1 MFKVTH
7 LRVNHKNNRFIGADD
22 FVEFSWRL
30 VSDEKNVVQTAYR
43 IIVSANGNT
52 VWDSGKINGD
62 EQSFVPYCGDDFDEK
77 TEYTAE
83 VTAWDNKG
91 NKATASVIFETA
103 YKKNRLWEA
112 KWAESPFERNSVPY
126 FTYGVENPVVSFTK
140 TFSSDKKVKKARLY
154 ATCYGVYRPL
164 INGKRIDDCEF
175 APEFT
180 PYDKILNYQ
189 CYDVTEF
196 IKNGDNTLELLVGD
210 GWYFCGQT
218 EVVTADRK
226 KKPSVLFALDVCFD
240 DGTIKSVLSDKEV
253 LCRKTN
259 TSFSDIFM
267 GEKTDMT
274 APFGKE
280 ENAEE
285 KEYDYK
291 ILRCQPIDGII
302 AAEEISAKRVFISP
316 KGETIVDFGQVIA
329 GRTRVIIKEPKGR
342 ELKFEHSEV
351 LDAEDNYFTAL
362 VAKQCD
368 TVIADGT
375 EFIFEPK
382 FTFHGFRYVRVSG
395 MNNPTPG
402 RFTAVLLTSEKEDIS
417 SFSCEDERFN
427 RLYKNI
433 RYSQKNNMMSV
444 PTDCPTREKAG
455 WTGDIAMYALAA
467 ATNDDM
473 SAFLSCWL
481 DGLRADQL
489 PDGVVPIVSPYTNM
503 YDMVARKTMSDFKEE
518 KRIDGLDE
526 IVGENSFLSCGSNP
540 ATGVAGWSDAI
551 VFVPYALYKTTG
563 NKSIISENYAAMKKW
578 CDWIIREAREKKGTN
593 LPDETDKYLWDTGF
607 QFGEWLVPGRTG
619 EGFEI
624 CKESALYISSFF
636 GYKTLTMFSELG
648 KVIGDESAEF
658 YSDYAKKMKSAIQN
672 GLFANDMLPRHLMG
686 AYVLA
691 FAFDL
696 VDDIHREEYK
706 QRLISLVEEHGYCL
720 QTGFLATPFL
730 MDALEKI
737 GRKDL
742 AKAILYQTKS
752 PSWLYEVEKGATSM
766 WESWTA
772 MDENGNPEKVSF
784 DHYAFGVIDEWFRRR
799 VCGIDFIEAGF
810 KKIKIAPDTYYGFE
824 KFSRTLVAE
833 AGEIKVARNRDTL
846 SVSIPVNTTATVEW
860 QGKTYEIGSGD
871 YVLGGNE

>member
-1 MFKVTH
+1 MSV
-7 LRVNHKNNRFIGADD
+7 
-22 FVEFSWRL
+22 FSP
-30 VSDEKNVVQTAYR
+30 
-43 IIVSANGNT
+43 I
-52 VWDSGKINGD
+52 KI
-62 EQSFVPYCGDDFDEK
+62 SEK
-77 TEYTAE
+77 T
-83 VTAWDNKG
+83 VF
-91 NKATASVIFETA
+91 VL
-103 YKKNRLWEA
+103 RH
-112 KWAESPFERNSVPY
+112 
-126 FTYGVENPVVSFTK
+126 K
-140 TFSSDKKVKKARLY
+140 TS
-154 ATCYGVYRPL
+154 
-164 INGKRIDDCEF
+164 
-175 APEFT
+175 
-180 PYDKILNYQ
+180 
-189 CYDVTEF
+189 
-196 IKNGDNTLELLVGD
+196 
-210 GWYFCGQT
+210 
-218 EVVTADRK
+218 
-226 KKPSVLFALDVCFD
+226 
-240 DGTIKSVLSDKEV
+240 LSDST
-253 LCRKTN
+253 L
-259 TSFSDIFM
+259 
-267 GEKTDMT
+267 
-274 APFGKE
+274 
-280 ENAEE
+280 
-285 KEYDYK
+285 
-291 ILRCQPIDGII
+291 
-302 AAEEISAKRVFISP
+302 FI
-316 KGETIVDFGQVIA
+316 V
-329 GRTRVIIKEPKGR
+329 RVIIKEPKGR

-395 MNNPTPG
+395 MDNPTPD

-526 IVGENSFLSCGSNP
+526 IVGENSFLSCGDNP

-624 CKESALYISSFF
+624 CKESAFYIAPYF
-636 GYKTLTMFSELG
+636 GFWSLKLMADIQELLG
-648 KVIGDESAEF
+648 EDSTYFRQTAE
-658 YSDYAKKMKSAIQN
+658 KMKQAITD
-672 GLFANDMLPRHLMG
+672 GIFKRDLLPDYLMG

-696 VDDIHREEYK
+696 VPSELKKEYAD
-706 QRLISLVEEHGYCL
+706 RLAALVEKNDRR
-720 QTGFLATPFL
+720 LAIIIRL
-730 MDALEKI
+730 
-737 GRKDL
+737 
-742 AKAILYQTKS
+742 
-752 PSWLYEVEKGATSM
+752 
-766 WESWTA
+766 
-772 MDENGNPEKVSF
+772 
-784 DHYAFGVIDEWFRRR
+784 
-799 VCGIDFIEAGF
+799 
-810 KKIKIAPDTYYGFE
+810 
-824 KFSRTLVAE
+824 
-833 AGEIKVARNRDTL
+833 
-846 SVSIPVNTTATVEW
+846 
-860 QGKTYEIGSGD
+860 
-871 YVLGGNE
+871 